1 MNDFVLWQGDYLE
14 WLKGL
19 EGESVD
25 LVVAVPP
32 YGIGYRSYWMTRSS
46 GVPRTTRR
54 DFGKDVMQV
63 AWMDEVFRVLKNDSL
78 VYQPGVLLLYTLG
91 CDAELAG
98 CVFEGGVSGR
108 RFWGCEIDQNFFEIA
123 ERRLNGHGLRDDFG
137 TGTAAADGF
146 GGGGL
151 G

>member
-25 LVVAVPP
+25 LVVADPP

-78 VYQPGVLLLYTLG
+78 VYQPGVPAWCTSLVYQPGVPAWCTALH
-91 CDAELAG
+91 AG
-98 CVFEGGVSGR
+98 M
-108 RFWGCEIDQNFFEIA
+108 
-123 ERRLNGHGLRDDFG
+123 
-137 TGTAAADGF
+137 
-146 GGGGL
+146 
-151 G
+151 